1 LFRKA
6 SANRPLLLLYRN
18 EPCVVIGRNQNPWK
32 EINQTALRQANVP
45 FIRRRSGGGTVYHDM
60 GNTNFSLHLPR
71 TSFERRKGSELA
83 VEALKKLKV
92 PDVWETMVGR
102 SVASVRSPVRN
113 IVEFKPDV
121 THESFSKA
129 LCAAFCEKFGAE
141 IKVVEIGEEIME
153 KNAFAAERDF
163 IEKSATELESW
174 EWKYGQTLEFT
185 HVIESTANERQL
197 YANIVAKHGIITSCR
212 LTMDGKEDGLQS
224 LCADLVGKR
233 YGMLQDSEFNIGT
246 PELDVLH
253 WLQHEM

>member
-1 LFRKA
+1 MSA
-6 SANRPLLLLYRN
+6 SENTRYVLLSSL
-18 EPCVVIGRNQNPWK
+18 
-32 EINQTALRQANVP
+32 
-45 FIRRRSGGGTVYHDM
+45 
-60 GNTNFSLHLPR
+60 FSLPYL
-71 TSFERRKGSELA
+71 SLYVSGSAYKIINARAYHHGTMLLDA
-83 VEALKKLKV
+83 RIDLLGDILRNTK
-92 PDVWETMVGR
+92 ETMVGR